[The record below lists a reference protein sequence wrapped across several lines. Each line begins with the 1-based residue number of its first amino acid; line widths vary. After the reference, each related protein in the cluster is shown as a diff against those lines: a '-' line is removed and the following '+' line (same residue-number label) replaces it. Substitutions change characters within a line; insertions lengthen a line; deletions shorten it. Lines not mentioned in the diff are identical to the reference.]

1 LIGEKFWG
9 DDWREV
15 QRTWIH
21 RLGNLTLT
29 GYNSTYSDRSFEEKK
44 NIAGGS
50 SDSAVR
56 LNRFVR
62 EQSVWTAKQMDKRGK
77 NLASKAAGIWPSL
90 VVDKSL
96 VDAAG
101 QQEMRELAKRRDV
114 ANVKMT
120 PNARALFETLRAK
133 IKGID
138 PEVVEMA
145 EEHSVSYHGP
155 AFFLEVLPRKRRIA
169 LLLALDFNEVA
180 DREGSH
186 VIPRNAAS
194 L

>member
-1 LIGEKFWG
+1 
-9 DDWREV
+9 
-15 QRTWIH
+15 
-21 RLGNLTLT
+21 
-29 GYNSTYSDRSFEEKK
+29 
-44 NIAGGS
+44 
-50 SDSAVR
+50 
-56 LNRFVR
+56 
-62 EQSVWTAKQMDKRGK
+62 MDKRGK

-101 QQEMRELAKRRDV
+101 QQEMREVAKRRDV

-120 PNARALFETLRAK
+120 PNAQALFETLRAK